1 MHPMT
6 QLKQLRE
13 QMVEEL
19 TKIPQYRALKSMER
33 FVAEMSAIYEA
44 APEIVAPQS
53 EDLQHKIAKAIES
66 RVKGEAGSSVV
77 KKAAYAPV
85 QRVA

>member
-13 QMVEEL
+13 QMIEEL

-33 FVAEMSAIYEA
+33 FITEMSSIYDA
-44 APEIVAPQS
+44 APEIVAA
-53 EDLQHKIAKAIES
+53 ETDDLQNKIARAIENK
-66 RVKGEAGSSVV
+66 VKGETGSNVV
-77 KKAAYAPV
+77 KKAAYTPV